1 MKDVLNELCTCM
13 IGENSVF
20 NFLNTKDLKE
30 LRTFFEC
37 KTASAGQILWHE
49 GDTCGYVACIVSGR
63 VEIKKEIEFKG
74 KHIVVG
80 VLSSG
85 SIVGALCILDDSPR
99 AVTAVALE
107 DVSLVTISLEKF
119 EELISLHPA
128 LGSQLMKGMLLSVS
142 TRLKKSYDRLSKFF

>member
-20 NFLNTKDLKE
+20 NFLSTEDLKE
-30 LRTFFEC
+30 LRAFFEC
-37 KTASAGQILWHE
+37 KTVLAGEILWNE
-49 GDTCGYVACIVSGR
+49 GDTCNYVAFIVSGR
-63 VEIKKEIEFKG
+63 IEIKKETEFRG
-74 KHIVVG
+74 KHVVVG
-80 VLSSG
+80 VLGRG
-85 SIVGALCILDDSPR
+85 SIIGALCVLDNSPR

-107 DVSLVTISLEKF
+107 DVSLLIISLEKF
-119 EELISLHPA
+119 EELINLHPV